1 VHEYSER
8 ALILAPLG
16 RDAAVAASVLAEAKI
31 GAQPCSDL
39 PCLIAE
45 LENGAGFAMVTE
57 EALQGAD
64 LRSLSALLERQPEWS
79 DFQFILLTFRGGG
92 LERNPSARRFLDA
105 LGNVAFLERPF
116 HPTTLVSLAQAAL
129 RSRRRQYEARAKLI
143 ALRKAEEELRLALAA
158 GKLGAWTLDVPG
170 RRLMAS
176 PQCKAIFGRA
186 ADASFSYQDLLT
198 SIYPADRDAAL
209 FAMQAALETGADYDI
224 EYRCVWPDGTVHW
237 VAVRGRPV
245 FDHEKQPLRMT
256 GVARD
261 VTGRK
266 HADAR
271 KRAAVSPARR
281 LDPNPMLDGHILWY
295 NERWYCYTG
304 TKPEDMKGWGWTSVH
319 DPAVLPQVLT
329 RWEKSLRSGEPF
341 EMVFPLRAA
350 NGSFSSFLT
359 RIVPVRDSQG
369 RIARWF
375 GTNTDIS
382 HQQEVEAALR
392 DLAAQLERRV
402 EERTREREE
411 ALQKLHEM
419 RKIELIGQLTGGVA
433 HDFNNL
439 LMPILGGLETLQ
451 RKYPDDERTQRL
463 IGMAL
468 QAAERARTLISR
480 LLSFARRQN
489 LEARPIDIGG
499 LVHGMM
505 DLMLR
510 TLGPQI
516 EIDLD
521 VADDLPA
528 AIIDPNQFE
537 LALLNLAVNS
547 RDAMPDGGRLIIAI
561 SLESVKKDSQD
572 LKSGEYICV
581 TVTDTGC
588 GMDESTLQRAIEPF
602 YSTKGVG
609 KGTGLGLS
617 MAYGLAAQS
626 GGMLRLRSRP
636 GEGTTAELLLP
647 ATVRVDGAMKDS
659 ADEMPSRGRPLSILL
674 VDDEELVRKGT
685 AEMLADLGHSVTQAG
700 SAAAA
705 SALLGASEFDLIV
718 TDYLMPRRNGLE
730 LVEDAR
736 STRPGLAAIIITGFA
751 NLPKERAAD
760 LVLLPKP
767 FRQAELARALA
778 EAGGRQDLLLDVEA
792 TRL

>member
-1 VHEYSER
+1 MHEDSER

-16 RDAAVAASVLAEAKI
+16 RDSAVAASMLAEAKI
-31 GAQPCSDL
+31 EAQPCADL

-45 LENGAGFAMVTE
+45 LQNGAGFAVVTE

-64 LRSLSALLERQPEWS
+64 LRSLSAFIERQPEWS

-92 LERNPSARRFLDA
+92 LERNPSARKFLDT

-143 ALRKAEEELRLALAA
+143 ALREAEADKLALSA

-186 ADASFSYQDLLT
+186 ADAAFSYEDLLT
-198 SIYPADRDAAL
+198 SIHPDDRDTVL
-209 FAMQAALETGADYDI
+209 CVVRTALETGADYDG
-224 EYRCVWPDGTVHW
+224 EFRCVWPDGSLHW
-237 VAVRGRPV
+237 AAVRGRPV
-245 FDHEKQPLRMT
+245 FDQEKQPLRMT
-256 GVARD
+256 GVCRD

-266 HADAR
+266 LSEETLLESER
-271 KRAAVSPARR
+271 QFR
-281 LDPNPMLDGHILWY
+281 LLANSIPTLCWMAEPDGQIVWY
-295 NERWYCYTG
+295 NERWYSYTG

-341 EMVFPLRAA
+341 EMVFPLRDA
-350 NGSFSSFLT
+350 NGCFRSFLT
-359 RIVPVRDSQG
+359 RIVPVRDSRGQ
-369 RIARWF
+369 IARWF

-382 HQQEVEAALR
+382 QQYDVEAALR
-392 DLAAQLERRV
+392 DLAAELERRV

-419 RKIELIGQLTGGVA
+419 RKLETIGQLTGGVA

-439 LMPILGGLETLQ
+439 LMPILGNLEMLG
-451 RKYPDDERTQRL
+451 RKFPDDPRSQRM
-463 IGMAL
+463 IANAL
-468 QAAERARTLISR
+468 DAAERARTLISR

-489 LEARPIDIGG
+489 LEALPVDIAA
-499 LVHGMM
+499 LVRGIM
-505 DLMLR
+505 DLMR
-510 TLGPQI
+510 RSLGPQI
-516 EIDLD
+516 EINLD
-521 VADDLPA
+521 IADDLPA
-528 AIIDPNQFE
+528 AIIDPNKFE

-547 RDAMPDGGRLIIAI
+547 RDAMPDGGQLVIAI
-561 SLESVKKDSQD
+561 SLETLKKDSED
-572 LKSGEYICV
+572 LKSGEYIRV
-581 TVTDTGC
+581 TVTDTGS
-588 GMDESTLQRAIEPF
+588 GMDEATLQRAIEPF

-617 MAYGLAAQS
+617 MVYGLAAQS
-626 GGMLRLRSRP
+626 GGTLRLRSRP

-647 ATVRVDGAMKDS
+647 ATVRVAGAVKGP
-659 ADEMPSRGRPLSILL
+659 ADEMPSRGRPLSVLL

-705 SALLGASEFDLIV
+705 IALL
-718 TDYLMPRRNGLE
+718 RRE
-730 LVEDAR
+730 RVR
-736 STRPGLAAIIITGFA
+736 SHSHRLFNAA
-751 NLPKERAAD
+751 NER
-760 LVLLPKP
+760 
-767 FRQAELARALA
+767 
-778 EAGGRQDLLLDVEA
+778 
-792 TRL
+792 T

>member
-1 VHEYSER
+1 MHEYSER

-31 GAQPCSDL
+31 EAQPCSNL

-45 LENGAGFAMVTE
+45 LENGAGFAVVTE

-64 LRSLSALLERQPEWS
+64 LRSLSAFLERQPEWS

-92 LERNPSARRFLDA
+92 LERNPSARRFLDT

-143 ALRKAEEELRLALAA
+143 VLREAEEELRLALSA

-186 ADASFSYQDLLT
+186 ADAAFSYQDLLT
-198 SIYPADRDAAL
+198 SIYPDDRDAAL
-209 FAMQAALETGADYDI
+209 FAMQTALETGADYDI

-266 HADAR
+266 QAEATLLESERQFHLLADSIPTLCWMAE
-271 KRAAVSPARR
+271 P
-281 LDPNPMLDGHILWY
+281 DGHILWY
-295 NERWYCYTG
+295 NEQWYSYTG

-341 EMVFPLRAA
+341 EMVFPLRDA
-350 NGSFSSFLT
+350 NGSFRSFLT

-547 RDAMPDGGRLIIAI
+547 RDAMPDGGRN
-561 SLESVKKDSQD
+561 SSS
-572 LKSGEYICV
+572 
-581 TVTDTGC
+581 
-588 GMDESTLQRAIEPF
+588 
-602 YSTKGVG
+602 
-609 KGTGLGLS
+609 
-617 MAYGLAAQS
+617 
-626 GGMLRLRSRP
+626 RSR
-636 GEGTTAELLLP
+636 
-647 ATVRVDGAMKDS
+647 S
-659 ADEMPSRGRPLSILL
+659 
-674 VDDEELVRKGT
+674 
-685 AEMLADLGHSVTQAG
+685 
-700 SAAAA
+700 
-705 SALLGASEFDLIV
+705 
-718 TDYLMPRRNGLE
+718 
-730 LVEDAR
+730 
-736 STRPGLAAIIITGFA
+736 
-751 NLPKERAAD
+751 
-760 LVLLPKP
+760 KP
-767 FRQAELARALA
+767 
-778 EAGGRQDLLLDVEA
+778 
-792 TRL
+792 

>member
-1 VHEYSER
+1 MHEDSER

-16 RDAAVAASVLAEAKI
+16 RDAAVAASMLAEVKI
-31 GAQPCSDL
+31 EVQPCADL
-39 PCLIAE
+39 LCLIAE
-45 LENGAGFAMVTE
+45 LQNGAGFAVVTE

-64 LRSLSALLERQPEWS
+64 LRSLGAFIERQPEWS

-92 LERNPSARRFLDA
+92 LERNPSARRFLDT

-116 HPTTLVSLAQAAL
+116 HPTTFVSLAQAAL
-129 RSRRRQYEARAKLI
+129 RSRRRQYEARAKL
-143 ALRKAEEELRLALAA
+143 
-158 GKLGAWTLDVPG
+158 
-170 RRLMAS
+170 MAIRE
-176 PQCKAIFGRA
+176 A
-186 ADASFSYQDLLT
+186 
-198 SIYPADRDAAL
+198 
-209 FAMQAALETGADYDI
+209 
-224 EYRCVWPDGTVHW
+224 
-237 VAVRGRPV
+237 
-245 FDHEKQPLRMT
+245 
-256 GVARD
+256 
-261 VTGRK
+261 
-266 HADAR
+266 
-271 KRAAVSPARR
+271 
-281 LDPNPMLDGHILWY
+281 
-295 NERWYCYTG
+295 
-304 TKPEDMKGWGWTSVH
+304 
-319 DPAVLPQVLT
+319 
-329 RWEKSLRSGEPF
+329 
-341 EMVFPLRAA
+341 
-350 NGSFSSFLT
+350 
-359 RIVPVRDSQG
+359 
-369 RIARWF
+369 
-375 GTNTDIS
+375 
-382 HQQEVEAALR
+382 EAALR

-468 QAAERARTLISR
+468 QAAERSRTLISR

-505 DLMLR
+505 ELMRR

-516 EIDLD
+516 EIDLKI
-521 VADDLPA
+521 ADGLPA
-528 AIIDPNQFE
+528 AIVDPNQFE

-547 RDAMPDGGRLIIAI
+547 RDAMPNGGQLTIAI
-561 SLESVKKDSQD
+561 SLETVKKDSED
-572 LKSGEYICV
+572 LKSGEYIRV
-581 TVTDTGC
+581 AVTDTGC
-588 GMDESTLQRAIEPF
+588 GMDESTLQLAIEPF

-617 MAYGLAAQS
+617 MVYGLAAQS

-647 ATVRVDGAMKDS
+647 ATVGVAGAMKGS

-705 SALLGASEFDLIV
+705 IALLGASEFDLIV

-736 STRPGLAAIIITGFA
+736 SIRPGLAAIIITGFA
-751 NLPKERAAD
+751 NLPRERAAD

-778 EAGGRQDLLLDVEA
+778 EAGGRDNLLCLDNEFA
-792 TRL
+792 RG